1 MLFFKTQGKTVSV
14 MQFGQYLQAY
24 KEYNENKQVQK
35 AIATAGPLLS
45 SLQKLDF
52 TPPQLVKVSSAAFNL
67 IGAIYRAAYNVAHY
81 QQFRAPGNNIRFIWE
96 YALDDKNNVIGFYW
110 SARTVISLP
119 EAAYNN
125 DVNAGA

>member
-1 MLFFKTQGKTVSV
+1 

-35 AIATAGPLLS
+35 AIAAAGPLLS

-67 IGAIYRAAYNVAHY
+67 IGAIYRAAYNVARY